1 MHAYKGLG
9 GFWKNHIYAAAL
21 PSGLKNNVEWS
32 ISHFEMINIIVALR
46 LWGSDWSHQKAI
58 LKTDNMAVVNI
69 CNSGYTRDQALAS
82 IIRNIWLLTSEYDIC
97 LKVVHI
103 AGKKN
108 TIADLLSR
116 WEATL
121 SQKEKLSMYIAKPQ
135 WHKVTEQ
142 EFDLNQ
148 HI

>member
-1 MHAYKGLG
+1 
-9 GFWKNHIYAAAL
+9 
-21 PSGLKNNVEWS
+21 
-32 ISHFEMINIIVALR
+32 MINIIVALR
-46 LWGSDWSHQKAI
+46 LWGSDWSHQKVI

-69 CNSGYTRDQALAS
+69 YNSGYTRDQYLDS
-82 IIRNIWLLTSEYDIC
+82 IVHNIWLLMSEYDIC

-121 SQKEKLSMYIAKPQ
+121 SQKEQLNMYIAKPQ

-142 EFDLNQ
+142 EFDLNP